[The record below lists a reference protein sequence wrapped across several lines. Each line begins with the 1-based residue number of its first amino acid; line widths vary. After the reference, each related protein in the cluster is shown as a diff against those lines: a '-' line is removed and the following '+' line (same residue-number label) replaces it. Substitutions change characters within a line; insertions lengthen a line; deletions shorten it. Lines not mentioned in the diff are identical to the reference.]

1 MNHREALTEVIEKF
15 AIKSSEIAQ
24 KADIDEAQFSRFKS
38 GKAGLNLLTWEH
50 IVNALPQKARA
61 YLYFLLA
68 TNNDESET
76 AA

>member
-15 AIKSSEIAQ
+15 AIKSAEIAH
-24 KADIDEAQFSRFKS
+24 KADMDEGQFSRFKS
-38 GKAGLNLLTWEH
+38 GKAGVNLLTWEQ
-50 IVNALPQKARA
+50 IVSALPQKARA

-68 TNNDESET
+68 TNNDET

>member
-15 AIKSSEIAQ
+15 AIKSSDIAQ

-50 IVNALPQKARA
+50 IVSALPQKARA

-68 TNNDESET
+68 TNNDESKP

>member
-1 MNHREALTEVIEKF
+1 MNHRDALTEVIEKF
-15 AIKSSEIAQ
+15 GIKSSEIAQ

-50 IVNALPQKARA
+50 IVSALPQKARA

-68 TNNDESET
+68 TNDESKP

>member
-1 MNHREALTEVIEKF
+1 MNHREALAEVIEKF
-15 AIKSSEIAQ
+15 AIKSSDIAQ
-24 KADIDEAQFSRFKS
+24 KADIDEGQFSRFKS

-50 IVNALPQKARA
+50 IVSALPPKAKA

-68 TNNDESET
+68 TNDEPKS